1 MNSEY
6 KIFMH
11 TKIVR
16 VEGNLSK
23 ISEEFIN
30 GPVAF
35 PTETVYGLGASVWR
49 EDLIKKVFEIKNR
62 PQDNP
67 LIVHVSSL
75 DMLRKCIV
83 GDIPEVYNELIN
95 EFWPGPLT
103 LLFKK
108 ATNLPYSVTAG
119 SEYVAVRMPDHKDI
133 LRVIDYLGEPIVGP
147 SANKSG
153 RPSPT
158 TAQHV
163 FDDLNGDVSLIID
176 GGMCEKGIESTIVN
190 GILDTP
196 LLLRAGAIS
205 YEEVKEY
212 IPKLEIH
219 GGSGTVDG
227 TIAPGTRYKHYSPT
241 ATVIMIT
248 GTKEAIRQKLFT
260 VASLSKALDKDIV
273 CAESKIAF
281 GFLLPDEY
289 QNIIQSPDMVYLL
302 GNNTKEAAHRIF
314 DGLRY
319 LDRHVSV
326 IYTVEIEKTKEG
338 RGVMDRLTK
347 ATTHFI

>member
-1 MNSEY
+1 
-6 KIFMH
+6 MH
-11 TKIVR
+11 TDILK
-16 VEGNLSK
+16 VEGNMSRIAREIEK
-23 ISEEFIN
+23 A
-30 GPVAF
+30 PVAF
-35 PTETVYGLGASVWR
+35 PTETVYGLGAPVWR

-75 DMLRKCIV
+75 ELLRTCIA
-83 GDIPEVYNELIN
+83 GEIPEVYHALIDA
-95 EFWPGPLT
+95 FWPGPLT

-108 ATNLPYSVTAG
+108 SKELPYSVTAG
-119 SEYVAVRMPDHKDI
+119 SEYVAIRMPDHKDT
-133 LRVIDYLGEPIVGP
+133 LRVIDHINQPLVGP
-147 SANKSG
+147 SANKSS

-163 FDDLNGDVSLIID
+163 FDDLNGCLSLIID
-176 GGMCEKGIESTIVN
+176 GGACEKGIESTVVN

-205 YEEVKEY
+205 YEEIKEY
-212 IPKLEIH
+212 LPRLEINR
-219 GGSGTVDG
+219 GTSTVDG
-227 TIAPGTRYKHYSPT
+227 TVSPGTRYKHYSPT

-248 GTKEAIRQKLFT
+248 GTAEEIGSKLSI
-260 VASLSKALDKDIV
+260 VGKLSTALSTEISSN
-273 CAESKIAF
+273 ESKRAF
-281 GFLLPDEY
+281 GFLLPDSYKEY
-289 QNIIQSPDMVYLL
+289 IKDEDTAYFL
-302 GNNTKEAAHRIF
+302 GEDAKTAAQRIF

-326 IYTVEIEKTKEG
+326 IYTAEIPKNNEG

-347 ATTHFI
+347 AATHFI